1 MAFDEV
7 AATYDSTFGLS
18 PTGRL
23 FRFRVAERMMA
34 WLKPRSRVL
43 DLGCG
48 TGEDALWLAGQ
59 GHVVHGIDAS
69 PAMVATA
76 AEKALGTG
84 STATFECRSL
94 ESLRASDLRF
104 DAVLSNFGALNC
116 VPLDTWTG
124 IVPGLLARDG
134 RGFVVLMGDR
144 PLPEAFRFGTPRTQ
158 RRPGAPVRV
167 GTGAV
172 TTHYEAVSA
181 VVASFSSRV
190 RVARVEALG
199 CLVPGPNYAE
209 FPRRHPLATGLL
221 AMGESV
227 LRRAPFFRGRGDHT
241 LFEFTPR

>member
-1 MAFDEV
+1 LAFDAV
-7 AATYDSTFGLS
+7 APTYDATFGLS

-76 AEKALGTG
+76 AAKALGTG
-84 STATFECRSL
+84 SAATFECRSL
-94 ESLRASDLRF
+94 ESLKASEFRF

-116 VPLDTWTG
+116 VPLDTWPG
-124 IVPGLLARDG
+124 ILSGLLARNG
-134 RGFVVLMGDR
+134 RGFVALMGAR
-144 PLPEAFRFGTPRTQ
+144 PLPEAFRFGTAKTPR
-158 RRPGAPVRV
+158 RSGAPVSV
-167 GTGAV
+167 GTDAV
-172 TTHYEAVSA
+172 TTHYEPVAA
-181 VVASFSSRV
+181 VVAALSTPARV
-190 RVARVEALG
+190 ERVEALG
-199 CLVPGPNYAE
+199 CLVPGPTYAD
-209 FPRRHPLATGLL
+209 FPRRHPLATGFL
-221 AMGESV
+221 AVGESV
-227 LRRAPFFRGRGDHT
+227 LRGAPFFRHRGDHT